1 MNPIYEP
8 IKRLIDI
15 TTSLVLAVL
24 FLPIWIIIPILI
36 VLDSKGTSFYT
47 QKRMGKNGK
56 IFKLYKF
63 RTMKNGADKFCKSN
77 TKLSNKARQSG
88 WKLEINDDPRIT
100 KLGRFLRQTSID
112 EMPQVFNILK
122 GNMSLVGP
130 RPIREIEIKDAL
142 KRYGKKIQ
150 SYIDSSL
157 TVKPGLTGPWQ
168 VAGRND
174 IPWNK
179 RVRMDAAYAKRQS
192 ILEDLSIIIK
202 TPFAMISKW

>member
-1 MNPIYEP
+1 MNSTYEP

-15 TTSLVLAVL
+15 SASLVLAVL

-36 VLDSKGTSFYT
+36 VLDSKGSSFYT

-56 IFKLYKF
+56 IFRLYKF
-63 RTMKNGADKFCKSN
+63 RTMKDGADDFWMSKS
-77 TKLSNKARQSG
+77 KLSNKARKSG

-100 KLGRFLRQTSID
+100 KLGKFLRQTSID
-112 EMPQVFNILK
+112 EMPQVFNIFK
-122 GNMSLVGP
+122 GDMSLVGP
-130 RPIREIEIKDAL
+130 RPIREIEVKDAL

-179 RVRMDAAYAKRQS
+179 RVKMDAAYAKRQS